1 MGTQNHH
8 LLTLLPYFLLALAFA
23 VQPPLFA
30 GPNLFGGRK
39 LQEIQSRLS
48 TGFGKL
54 LPNHILCQK
63 IKARKKRGG
72 RITYSEHMLTNTVTD
87 DFWKI
92 FRAILTLGYSREFFL
107 YGYVLGPVISSTPKA
122 WASWPSPFDLPR
134 DKKAREDALAEK
146 RIVALSKVLGEV
158 TQQANPENDPK
169 IRERGEKN
177 IEIVNNA
184 LRSKDS
190 ISCLNAMK
198 EYIYTDKRHSS
209 KVYLKAC
216 SGGVVKSILTAI
228 GGEGL
233 PNVPLINRL
242 NCNEISNIIK
252 QISKSD
258 EVLDS
263 LDIQKM
269 SDREVLAACRER
281 SITAS
286 NVAVGRADLSQW
298 LTAVKCHIENTN
310 DNLLT
315 QPVLYE
321 NMFNKRLALMGY
333 YIARDFK
340 KADTS
345 VLFRSAV
352 GL

>member
-1 MGTQNHH
+1 MG
-8 LLTLLPYFLLALAFA
+8 
-23 VQPPLFA
+23 
-30 GPNLFGGRK
+30 
-39 LQEIQSRLS
+39 
-48 TGFGKL
+48 
-54 LPNHILCQK
+54 
-63 IKARKKRGG
+63 
-72 RITYSEHMLTNTVTD
+72 
-87 DFWKI
+87 
-92 FRAILTLGYSREFFL
+92 
-107 YGYVLGPVISSTPKA
+107 
-122 WASWPSPFDLPR
+122 
-134 DKKAREDALAEK
+134 
-146 RIVALSKVLGEV
+146 
-158 TQQANPENDPK
+158 

-281 SITAS
+281 SI
-286 NVAVGRADLSQW
+286 
-298 LTAVKCHIENTN
+298 
-310 DNLLT
+310 
-315 QPVLYE
+315 
-321 NMFNKRLALMGY
+321 
-333 YIARDFK
+333 
-340 KADTS
+340 
-345 VLFRSAV
+345 
-352 GL
+352 